1 MAVVSIDERH
11 NGSRID
17 AHVGDTIELTLPE
30 TATTGFGW
38 DVNEHSNSLTVQTSD
53 LVPPEELRAGAAGTR
68 RIVVRADQPGR
79 ARLSV
84 TLRRAW
90 EPPEKNEGT
99 FDIDID
105 VT

>member
-1 MAVVSIDERH
+1 MAVVSIGERD

-17 AHVGDTIELTLPE
+17 VQVGDTIELTLPE

-38 DVNEHSNSLTVQTSD
+38 DVNEHGESLTVQSSEV
-53 LVPPEELRAGAAGTR
+53 VPPEGLRAGAQGAR

-79 ARLSV
+79 GRLSLS
-84 TLRRAW
+84 LRRAW
-90 EPPEKNEGT
+90 EPPDKNEGT
-99 FDIDID
+99 FAVDID